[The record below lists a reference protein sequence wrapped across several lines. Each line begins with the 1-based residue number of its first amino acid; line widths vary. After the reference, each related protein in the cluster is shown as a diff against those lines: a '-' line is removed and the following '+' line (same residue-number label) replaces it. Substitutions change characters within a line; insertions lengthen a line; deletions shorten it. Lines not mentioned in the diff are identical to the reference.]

1 MKKSKKLGTGLATN
15 IALFAGN
22 VALAATNIGSSI
34 DKGAQ
39 PITGLQDTVTT
50 VVGGIKWIA
59 IVVAVVM
66 VIYVGIK
73 YLTAGAGTK
82 ADVKSNLLPMLVG
95 AILVASA
102 GVIVDAVFQMASQTG
117 E

>member
-1 MKKSKKLGTGLATN
+1 MKTKKGLISSGLFLSLLSYGTVFADETGISEINVPPKPFLTELVGN
-15 IALFAGN
+15 I
-22 VALAATNIGSSI
+22 VGS
-34 DKGAQ
+34 
-39 PITGLQDTVTT
+39 
-50 VVGGIKWIA
+50 IKWIA

-102 GVIVDAVFQMASQTG
+102 GTIVDAVFTMVTN
-117 E
+117 

>member
-1 MKKSKKLGTGLATN
+1 MKKSKKLTTGVATN
-15 IALFAGN
+15 IAVFAGN
-22 VALAATNIGSSI
+22 VALAAGGMASTI
-34 DKGAQ
+34 DTGAK
-39 PITGLQDTVTT
+39 PIEGLKTT
-50 VVGGIKWIA
+50 VGTIVGSIKWIA

-102 GVIVDAVFQMASQTG
+102 GVIVDAVFGMVTTD
-117 E
+117 